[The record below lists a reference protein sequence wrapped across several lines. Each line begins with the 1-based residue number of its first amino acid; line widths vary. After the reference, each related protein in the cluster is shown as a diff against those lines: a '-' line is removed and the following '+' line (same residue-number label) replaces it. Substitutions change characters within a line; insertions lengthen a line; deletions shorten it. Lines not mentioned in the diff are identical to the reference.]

1 MRSLKT
7 VQLLKN
13 ALVLAARQNLLEL
26 STSSLYTLNMIKND
40 KTETITLTLKKSA
53 LKKLT
58 KALNEMNE
66 ALDEN
71 YTVEQYLELE
81 LNKNTDAFI
90 EMLMSDY

>member
-1 MRSLKT
+1 VRSLKT